1 MYLSGNI
8 HQRALFD
15 AGIHRDNARA
25 TLQILKIDSADER
38 AVLMD
43 VARSVVRAERELQRA
58 YRGSVAGDS
67 HGKTAT
73 YNFFEIQDDLGNMRR
88 SLMRYLHDLSPN
100 ERIPILNILNPPFDL
115 LR

>member
-1 MYLSGNI
+1 MMIHNI
-8 HQRALFD
+8 RERALFD
-15 AGIHRDNARA
+15 AGIHLDNARA

-43 VARSVVRAERELQRA
+43 VARSLVRAERELQRA
-58 YRGSVAGDS
+58 HRGSIAGDT

-88 SLMRYLHDLSPN
+88 SLMRYLHKMNPH

-115 LR
+115 IS